1 MKSIKRT
8 YSQAC
13 LFNISFTDLEAVG
26 QRNGVVYYTSRELQR
41 FWPYG
46 FVQVGDVTFESAA
59 YVARYCLKKVTGP
72 QADNWYQVTD
82 DEGEVKY
89 VLPEYT
95 TMSLKPGIGAEWY
108 EKYKTDIFP
117 SDEVPVPGSGVF
129 KKVPRYY
136 ESLLEREDPGLLE
149 EVKLLREAFK
159 KAHGDEYTPERLMAK
174 YKVKKAQVGMLK
186 RGV

>member
-1 MKSIKRT
+1 M
-8 YSQAC
+8 
-13 LFNISFTDLEAVG
+13 
-26 QRNGVVYYTSRELQR
+26 
-41 FWPYG
+41 
-46 FVQVGDVTFESAA
+46 TFESAA
-59 YVARYCLKKVTGP
+59 YVARYCLKKITGKDEP
-72 QADNWYQVTD
+72 NWYWVTD
-82 DEGEVKY
+82 KNGELRRVEQ
-89 VLPEYT
+89 EYC
-95 TMSLKPGIGAEWY
+95 TMSLGHRCKEHRGLPSRPVDCEKCSGGIGADWY